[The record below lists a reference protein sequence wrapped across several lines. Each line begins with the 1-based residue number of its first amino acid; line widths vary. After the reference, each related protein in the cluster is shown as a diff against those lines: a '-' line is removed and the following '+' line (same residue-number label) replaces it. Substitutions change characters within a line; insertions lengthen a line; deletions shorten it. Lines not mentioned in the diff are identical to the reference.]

1 MVRRITLRS
10 WQESW
15 VRDHIS
21 DIFGNE
27 KKYISIRAPCRSG
40 KTDIKKAIILAN
52 SNIKNEAGHKI
63 PDPGNHI
70 CMTAFNRKDTKEQ
83 RGKWRSEGFSFVLL
97 GNQVEEDEAIEKL
110 YDPEHFL
117 PHKSPVLVVWDEAD
131 YGSAAKSLAMQFLIK
146 LESKGY
152 LRNNIRMVYVTA
164 TPAEITNSRTF
175 LGSPEE
181 CLELEY
187 IPEPTFYD
195 LHKALDD
202 GLAHQAQSFFDN
214 GRLTTHA
221 MELLSRHLF
230 TDSNQENGL
239 YRKNVAVVRVTVKEE
254 WDKVKNLRK
263 LTFDGKE
270 VLVTVVDERH
280 EFDWEDIDNVQWK
293 HLGKDQVYLI
303 LINQCCSRSTQVLD
317 TVPGYG
323 KAQIA
328 FWHDARKLS
337 ELSQEGSGWGEG
349 SARAT
354 LDQAVG
360 RGNHYVVEGI
370 DCKAHHYFDL
380 AVLEPPSNTRLVLE
394 SYRVKPTTRTERRNT
409 DYLRDKKLV
418 SYKTAHNH
426 ATNPHEAGR
435 RRESRPRVETQ
446 SEMFDSEEEYNRFAS
461 EHGFTPWS
469 IVRRTHDERG
479 FWKCAPTPGR
489 KAYVAHLADRPR
501 IKVTGRIIDPT
512 TGRSNARSYVLYEE
526 GETDPQRFKYVCAWA
541 VPAPN

>member
-1 MVRRITLRS
+1 MVRRILLRS

-52 SNIKNEAGHKI
+52 SNIKDEAGHKI
-63 PDPGNHI
+63 PDQGNHI
-70 CMTAFNRKDTKEQ
+70 CMTAFNRKDTKDQ
-83 RGKWRSEGFSFVLL
+83 RDKWRKEGFSFILL
-97 GNQVEEDEAIEKL
+97 GNQGEEDEAIKNL
-110 YDPEHFL
+110 YDPGHFL
-117 PHKSPVLVVWDEAD
+117 SHKSPLVVVWDEAD
-131 YGSAAKSLAMQFLIK
+131 YGSAAKSLATGFLIK

-152 LRNNIRMVYVTA
+152 LRTNIRMIYVTA
-164 TPAEITNSRTF
+164 TPSEITNSRTF

-187 IPEPTFYD
+187 NPEPTFYD

-202 GLAHQAQSFFDN
+202 GLAHQAQPFFDK
-214 GRLTTHA
+214 GSLTAHA
-221 MELLSRHLF
+221 MELLNRHLF
-230 TDSNQENGL
+230 ADSNRENGL
-239 YRKNVAVVRVTVKEE
+239 YKKNVAVVRVTVKEE

-263 LTFDGKE
+263 LPFDGKE
-270 VLVTVVDERH
+270 VLVTVVDEKH
-280 EFDWEDIDNVQWK
+280 EFDWEDVDNVQWK
-293 HLGKDQVYLI
+293 RLGKDQVYMI

-337 ELSQEGSGWGEG
+337 ELSLEGSGWGEG

-394 SYRVKPTTRTERRNT
+394 SYRVKPVTRSERRNT
-409 DYLRDKKLV
+409 DYLRDKKVV
-418 SYKTAHNH
+418 SYNTAHNH
-426 ATNPHEAGR
+426 AKNPHEAGR
-435 RRESRPRVETQ
+435 RDNRPQAVTL
-446 SEMFDSEEEYNRFAS
+446 SEMFDSEEEYNSFAS
-461 EHGFTPWS
+461 EKGFSLWS
-469 IVRRTHDERG
+469 TERRTHDENG
-479 FWKCAPTPGR
+479 FWKCAPAPGI
-489 KAYVAHLADRPR
+489 KAYVAFLADRRR
-501 IKVTGRIIDPT
+501 IKVTGRNIDPA
-512 TGRSNARSYVLYEE
+512 TGRSGARSYVLYEE
-526 GETDPQRFKYVCAWA
+526 GETNPQRFKYVCAWA
-541 VPAPN
+541 VPASN

>member
-1 MVRRITLRS
+1 MRRIILRS
-10 WQESW
+10 RQESW
-15 VRDHIS
+15 VRENLHS
-21 DIFGNE
+21 IF
-27 KKYISIRAPCRSG
+27 KDSIKYISIRAPCRSG
-40 KTDIKKAIILAN
+40 KTDIKKAIILSN
-52 SNIKNEAGHKI
+52 SNIRNEAGHKM
-63 PDPGNHI
+63 PDTGNHI

-117 PHKSPVLVVWDEAD
+117 PHKSPLLVVWDEAD
-131 YGSAAKSLAMQFLIK
+131 YGSAADSLAKEFLVK

-152 LRNNIRMVYVTA
+152 LRTNIRMVYVTA
-164 TPAEITNSRTF
+164 TPAEITNSLTF

-181 CLELEY
+181 CDELVY
-187 IPEPTFYD
+187 DPEPTFYD

-202 GLAHQAQSFFDN
+202 GLAHQAQPFFNN
-214 GRLTTHA
+214 GSLTAHA
-221 MELLSRHLF
+221 MELLNRHLF
-230 TDSNQENGL
+230 MDSNRENGL
-239 YRKNVAVVRVTVKEE
+239 YKKNVAVVRVTVKEE

-270 VLVTVVDERH
+270 VLVTVVDEKH
-280 EFDWEDIDNVQWK
+280 EFDWEDVDNVQWK
-293 HLGKDQVYLI
+293 RLGKDQVYLI

-337 ELSQEGSGWGEG
+337 ELSLEGSGWGEG

-370 DCKAHHYFDL
+370 DCKAYHYFDL

-394 SYRVKPTTRTERRNT
+394 SNRVKPITRTERRT
-409 DYLRDKKLV
+409 VSYLRDKKVV
-418 SYKTAHNH
+418 SYNTAHNH

-435 RRESRPRVETQ
+435 RRESRPRVETL
-446 SEMFDSEEEYNRFAS
+446 SEVFDSEEEYNRFAS
-461 EHGFTPWS
+461 EKGFSRWS
-469 IVRRTHDERG
+469 TNKRTRDEHG

-501 IKVTGRIIDPT
+501 IKVTGRSIDPVT
-512 TGRSNARSYVLYEE
+512 KRSSARSYVLYEE
-526 GETDPQRFKYVCAWA
+526 GETNPQRFKYVCAWA

>member
-1 MVRRITLRS
+1 MRRIILRS
-10 WQESW
+10 RQESW
-15 VRDHIS
+15 VKENLHRIFRDGI
-21 DIFGNE
+21 
-27 KKYISIRAPCRSG
+27 KYISIRAPCRSG

-52 SNIKNEAGHKI
+52 SNIRNEAGHKM
-63 PDPGNHI
+63 PDTGNHI
-70 CMTAFNRKDTKEQ
+70 CMTAFNRKDTKDQ

-131 YGSAAKSLAMQFLIK
+131 YGSAADSLAKEFLVK

-152 LRNNIRMVYVTA
+152 LRTNIRMVYVTA
-164 TPAEITNSRTF
+164 TPAEITNSLTF
-175 LGSPEE
+175 LGRPEE
-181 CLELEY
+181 CDELVY
-187 IPEPTFYD
+187 DPEPTFYD
-195 LHKALDD
+195 LHKALGD
-202 GLAHQAQSFFDN
+202 GLAHQAQPFFRN
-214 GRLTTHA
+214 GSLTAHA

-230 TDSNQENGL
+230 TDSNRENGL
-239 YRKNVAVVRVTVKEE
+239 YIKNVAVVRVTVKEE
-254 WDKVKNLRK
+254 WDKVKNLKILR
-263 LTFDGKE
+263 FDGKE
-270 VLVTVVDERH
+270 ILVTVVDERH
-280 EFDWEDIDNVQWK
+280 EFDWEDVDNVQWRR
-293 HLGKDQVYLI
+293 LGKDQVYVI

-337 ELSQEGSGWGEG
+337 ELSLEGSGWGEG

-370 DCKAHHYFDL
+370 DCKAYHYFDL

-394 SYRVKPTTRTERRNT
+394 SNRVKPITRTERRT
-409 DYLRDKKLV
+409 VSYLRDKKVV
-418 SYKTAHNH
+418 SYNTAHNH

-435 RRESRPRVETQ
+435 RRESRPRVETL
-446 SEMFDSEEEYNRFAS
+446 SEVFDSKEEYNRFAS
-461 EHGFTPWS
+461 EKGFSRWS
-469 IVRRTHDERG
+469 IGRRTHDERG

-501 IKVTGRIIDPT
+501 IKVTGRSIDPVT
-512 TGRSNARSYVLYEE
+512 KRSSARSYVLYEE
-526 GETDPQRFKYVCAWA
+526 GETDPRRFKYVCAWA